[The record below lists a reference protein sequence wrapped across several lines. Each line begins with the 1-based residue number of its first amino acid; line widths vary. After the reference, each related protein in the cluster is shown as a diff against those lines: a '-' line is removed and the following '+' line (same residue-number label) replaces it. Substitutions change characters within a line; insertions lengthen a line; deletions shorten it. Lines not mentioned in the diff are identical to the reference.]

1 VRTLRLGLSLGGL
14 VAAVLAISRDDRRIG
29 WVAIGLLGASVGIRV
44 VQAILRR
51 RQSAGAGAPGSQE

>member
-1 VRTLRLGLSLGGL
+1 MKTLRLGLSLGGL

-51 RQSAGAGAPGSQE
+51 RQAPGAPGSQK